1 MDNDLK
7 INNPHDRLFKET
19 LSKKELAQS
28 FLLNY
33 LPQDILEVFEIE
45 SLEICKDSFV
55 EKDFED
61 YFSDLLYKINIKK
74 SPDGLEKSLGYVYIL
89 FEHKSYQDKLVLLQI
104 LSYMVKIW
112 QLYVNQSPSKSQI
125 YLPIILPIVF
135 YHGKPK
141 WKAPKC
147 FADMFENFE
156 TQDKLKNYIPN
167 FNYILCD
174 LANYSDGEIK
184 GHVLLR
190 TTFLLFKNIFKTDF
204 VNELP
209 KIFCLL
215 SDIANQE
222 TGLGCL
228 EVFLRY
234 IFNAKDGVDLQD
246 IKKVIETS
254 ISENKGGEIMTIAE
268 TLINQGYQKG
278 IQEGKF
284 EWLREGEKIGIQKGK
299 FEGLQEGIQKGKFEG
314 IQEGLLDAIELG
326 LSIKFNK
333 LDTKLFSKIKKIKD
347 INKLKQIKDTIKAC
361 SDIWE
366 IKDLLV

>member
-1 MDNDLK
+1 
-7 INNPHDRLFKET
+7 
-19 LSKKELAQS
+19 
-28 FLLNY
+28 
-33 LPQDILEVFEIE
+33 
-45 SLEICKDSFV
+45 
-55 EKDFED
+55 
-61 YFSDLLYKINIKK
+61 
-74 SPDGLEKSLGYVYIL
+74 
-89 FEHKSYQDKLVLLQI
+89 
-104 LSYMVKIW
+104 
-112 QLYVNQSPSKSQI
+112 
-125 YLPIILPIVF
+125 
-135 YHGKPK
+135 
-141 WKAPKC
+141 
-147 FADMFENFE
+147 
-156 TQDKLKNYIPN
+156 
-167 FNYILCD
+167 
-174 LANYSDGEIK
+174 
-184 GHVLLR
+184 
-190 TTFLLFKNIFKTDF
+190 LLFKNIFKTDF

-246 IKKVIETS
+246 IKRAIETS

-299 FEGLQEGIQKGKFEG
+299 FEGLREGIQK
-314 IQEGLLDAIELG
+314 GLLDAIELG

-347 INKLKQIKDTIKAC
+347 INKLKQIKNTIKAC
-361 SDIWE
+361 SDIKE